1 MKWTSEKIVAASLPS
16 LNWMPKF
23 QRVIM
28 PPVTMLGA
36 PAAMSASQKIA
47 DRPGHDAELLNVT
60 QGGAWCLGR
69 ASEEDGEA
77 LRAHGGERLV
87 SKL

>member
-1 MKWTSEKIVAASLPS
+1 MDLRKDRRCLAPVAKLDAQVPEGDYAPL
-16 LNWMPKF
+16 
-23 QRVIM
+23 
-28 PPVTMLGA
+28 TMLDA

-60 QGGAWCLGR
+60 QGGAWCLGL